1 MLLNIALVFLYF
13 AAIGAV
19 AHRLTCRG
27 GNLLHLAL
35 VGFLGYMLSEFCR
48 SILGCSF
55 GVLGII
61 AADIAGSVVVELI
74 IWWIQVYL
82 TARKIRNSND
92 SDENQE

>member
-27 GNLLHLAL
+27 GNLLHLAF

-48 SILGCSF
+48 NILGCSF
-55 GVLGII
+55 GILGII

-92 SDENQE
+92 SDENQK

>member
-1 MLLNIALVFLYF
+1 MLLNIVLVFLYF

-48 SILGCSF
+48 NILGCSF
-55 GVLGII
+55 GILGII

-82 TARKIRNSND
+82 TARKIRNSDD
-92 SDENQE
+92 SNGDQE